1 VTVVLIDN
9 RDSFVHNLARYV
21 RVLGRP
27 TEVVRSD
34 EVTVDDVAALAPSH
48 IVVSPGP
55 CGPPEAGVSVP
66 LIRALGDRVPVL
78 GVCLGHQCIGAA
90 YGGRVVRARRPMH
103 GKASPIAHDGAGVFA
118 GLPDPLHAT
127 RYHSL
132 VVAPDGLPD
141 ALVPTA
147 WSEEGEIMALRH
159 RVHPVVGVQ
168 FHPESILTEHGED
181 LLRAFLD
188 QPSGGGR

>member
-1 VTVVLIDN
+1 MI
-9 RDSFVHNLARYV
+9 S
-21 RVLGRP
+21 
-27 TEVVRSD
+27 
-34 EVTVDDVAALAPSH
+34 PS
-48 IVVSPGP
+48 S
-55 CGPPEAGVSVP
+55 
-66 LIRALGDRVPVL
+66 
-78 GVCLGHQCIGAA
+78 
-90 YGGRVVRARRPMH
+90 
-103 GKASPIAHDGAGVFA
+103 
-118 GLPDPLHAT
+118 LHAT